1 MYPNTSRDTRYNHD
15 SYRLAGMSVFSRS
28 AAKRG
33 HPVTGSS
40 KTGGRAAILTILLTG
55 LLLGSVSVS
64 TGKSLPYAIPEPV
77 NATLSISDPVEIE
90 LVWIPAGTFR
100 MGDTTGKGQTDE
112 LHTRKDTLPGFWMMR
127 TEVTRGMYR
136 RFVTDSGH
144 DSGSSCWVHD
154 GDWKEKDGLDWRS
167 PGFRQDDD
175 HPVTC
180 VSWHDARAFSD
191 WLNRSTGQKFRLP
204 SEAEWEYAARAG
216 SNSKRYM
223 GENSSALCSHANA
236 ADRRALKDYP
246 GFAVNNC
253 DDGYTRTAPV
263 ASYTASPWGLYD
275 VYGNVWEWVEDCW
288 QPSYRG
294 APVDGTAHAGGD
306 CSRRGFRGGGYG
318 DIPDFARSTLR
329 NRGLAIHRKDDI
341 GFRLIIP
348 GKATITNV
356 P

>member
-1 MYPNTSRDTRYNHD
+1 MQI
-15 SYRLAGMSVFSRS
+15 V
-28 AAKRG
+28 
-33 HPVTGSS
+33 
-40 KTGGRAAILTILLTG
+40 LLTG
-55 LLLGSVSVS
+55 LLLAAGSVSS
-64 TGKSLPYAIPEPV
+64 NKRLPYAIPEPT
-77 NATLSISDPVEIE
+77 NATLTLSDPVEIE
-90 LVWIPAGTFR
+90 LVWIPAGTFHR
-100 MGDTTGKGQTDE
+100 GDTTGKGQTDE
-112 LHTRKDTLPGFWMMR
+112 RPTRDVTLPGFWMMR

-144 DSGSSCWVHD
+144 DSGNSCWVHE
-154 GDWKEKDGLDWRS
+154 GDWKEKNGLDWRA
-167 PGFRQDDD
+167 PGFRQDDS

-180 VSWHDARAFSD
+180 VNWHDARAFSD
-191 WLNRSTGQKFRLP
+191 WLNRSTGEKFRLP

-216 SNSKRYM
+216 SNSTRYM
-223 GENSSALCSHANA
+223 GENALALCSHANA

-246 GFAVNNC
+246 GFAVNDC

-275 VYGNVWEWVEDCW
+275 IYGNVWEWVEDCW
-288 QPSYRG
+288 QSSYRG
-294 APVDGTAHAGGD
+294 TPVDGTAHAGGD

-318 DIPDFARSTLR
+318 DIPHFARSTLR

>member
-1 MYPNTSRDTRYNHD
+1 MLAVYPNTSRDIRHTHD
-15 SYRLAGMSVFSRS
+15 SYRLAGLPVFSGS
-28 AAKRG
+28 AARRR
-33 HPVTGSS
+33 HPATETSMTS
-40 KTGGRAAILTILLTG
+40 GRAAVQTIFLTG
-55 LLLGSVSVS
+55 LLLVTGSVSA
-64 TGKSLPYAIPEPV
+64 GKGLPHAIPDPV
-77 NATLSISDPVEIE
+77 NAILGIRDPFEIE
-90 LVWIPAGTFR
+90 LVWMPAGTFR
-100 MGDTTGKGQTDE
+100 MGDTTGKGQADE
-112 LHTRKDTLPGFWMMR
+112 RPTRNVTLPGFWMMR

-154 GDWKEKDGLDWRS
+154 GDWEEKDGLDWRS

-180 VSWHDARAFSD
+180 VSWHDARALSD
-191 WLNRSTGQKFRLP
+191 WLNRRTGQKFRLP

-216 SNSKRYM
+216 SNGTRYM
-223 GENSSALCSHANA
+223 GENASALCSHANA
-236 ADRRALKDYP
+236 ADRRALEDYP
-246 GFAVNNC
+246 GFAVNDC

-275 VYGNVWEWVEDCW
+275 IYGNVWEWVEDCW

-294 APVDGTAHAGGD
+294 TPVDGTAHAGGD

-318 DIPDFARSTLR
+318 DIPRFARSTLR
-329 NRGLAIHRKDDI
+329 NRDLAIHRKDDI
-341 GFRLIIP
+341 GFRLVIP
-348 GKATITNV
+348 GK